1 MTKLTKQELMNIYSV
16 GKNLTDKPIF
26 IDFYADW
33 WGPCRLFNS
42 VLDDITPRY
51 EGKINMYKVNI
62 EEEPEIANLFG
73 VMSIPATSMI
83 RKDGKTESS
92 VGSMTSDQL
101 KYWLDG
107 LVSNN

>member
-1 MTKLTKQELMNIYSV
+1 MNKLTKSEFMNIYNE
-16 GKNLTDKPIF
+16 GKNLIGKPIF

-33 WGPCRLFNS
+33 WGPCKMFEQ
-42 VLDDITPRY
+42 VLNDVTPKY
-51 EGKINMYKVNI
+51 QDKINMYKVNI

-83 RKDGKTESS
+83 RVDGKTESS
-92 VGSMTSDQL
+92 VGSMTNDQL

-107 LVSNN
+107 LIS